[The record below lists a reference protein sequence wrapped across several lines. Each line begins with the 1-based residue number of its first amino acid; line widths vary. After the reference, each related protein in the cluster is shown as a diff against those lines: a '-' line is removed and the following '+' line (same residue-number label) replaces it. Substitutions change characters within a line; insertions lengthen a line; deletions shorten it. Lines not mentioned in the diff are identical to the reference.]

1 MIFERLNIFADL
13 LSRLYLL
20 LRKIAV
26 AMHFEAYNGM
36 GFMYKVKKGYFSA
49 AVKQMWAHM
58 PSKVKYGISAVGI
71 ATMAIGF
78 MAVVNN
84 KKLR

>member
-1 MIFERLNIFADL
+1 MIFERLNIFAGL
-13 LSRLYLL
+13 LSGLYLL

-36 GFMYKVKKGYFSA
+36 GFMYKLKKGYFSG

-71 ATMAIGF
+71 ATVAIGV
-78 MAVVNN
+78 MAVVKN